1 MVFRTWGAI
10 PAATRTGQSPG
21 CWHWVGWAGGALPS
35 VAQLNYRQRGG
46 VSCTGTALRCVKST
60 YTLHRHYKGIN
71 LFILRLW
78 VLNGSARISSSE
90 IYCFWRTEESSMLNR
105 HTLTHTHTHM
115 QLQLGYGLWMNWMSP
130 TTATSNNSSAFTS
143 KGRWWNTSDRQCLS
157 YLSIKSI

>member
-10 PAATRTGQSPG
+10 PAAARTGQSPG

-60 YTLHRHYKGIN
+60 YTLHRHHYKGIN

-78 VLNGSARISSSE
+78 VLNGSAHQLVRNILLLKN
-90 IYCFWRTEESSMLNR
+90 WRKLDAKQ
-105 HTLTHTHTHM
+105 THTHTHT

-143 KGRWWNTSDRQCLS
+143 KGTLVIDSVFLTCL
-157 YLSIKSI
+157 